1 MNQRIDLIWNNFR
14 RELSCQL
21 TINNM
26 VLYNSI
32 GKGYNYS
39 RKPDKRIVQCLI
51 NLLDLPLGSVIAD
64 IGAGTGNYSN
74 AVAEKGYQ
82 VIAIEPSSTMQN
94 QAVDHPNVRWLSAK
108 AEKIPLPD
116 NYVDSAIIILALHH
130 FSDRL
135 SAIKEIKRIVG
146 NGKIVIFAFEQKKI
160 PSFWLTD
167 YFPYFMRDTKDTFPE
182 IETIADEIRQI
193 TQKVVDIIDFPLP
206 KDINDLFAA
215 AGWARP
221 ELYLDANVRKGISS
235 FAKMPMEEQ
244 EKGIKQLTE
253 DLNNGNWD
261 KKYGELK
268 AQESYDAG
276 YRFLVIGSKIIL
288 RKNIL

>member
-1 MNQRIDLIWNNFR
+1 
-14 RELSCQL
+14 
-21 TINNM
+21 M

-39 RKPDKRIVQCLI
+39 RKPDKRIVQYLI
-51 NLLDLPLGSVIAD
+51 NLLDLPSGSVIAD

-74 AVAEKGYQ
+74 SIAEKGYQ
-82 VIAIEPSSTMQN
+82 VIAIEPSATMQA
-94 QAVDHPNVRWLSAK
+94 QAVYHPSVCWLSAN

-116 NYVDSAIIILALHH
+116 NHVDGAIIILALHH

-135 SAIKEIKRIVG
+135 SGIREIKRIVG
-146 NGKIVIFAFEQKKI
+146 NGKIVILAFEQQKI

-167 YFPYFMRDTKDTFPE
+167 YFPYFIRDTKDTFPE
-182 IETIADEIRQI
+182 IEIIADEIRQI
-193 TQKVVDIIDFPLP
+193 TQKTVDIIDFLLP
-206 KDINDLFAA
+206 KNLTDLFAA

-235 FAKMPMEEQ
+235 FAKMPIEEQ

-261 KKYGELK
+261 KKYGKLRT
-268 AQESYDAG
+268 QESYDAG
-276 YRFLVIGSKIIL
+276 YRFLVTRNKTEL
-288 RKNIL
+288 RKNTL